1 MSPHRAAR
9 PWQGAVEAV
18 PPPTRVSHDPA
29 CYLCPGSARVGGA
42 RNPVYTGPWVFDNDF
57 AALRPDTA
65 GEAMDVDGLLVAESE
80 PGRCRVICFSP
91 RHDLSLAEMDVA
103 GIRAVVDVWAEQYAE
118 LGGRGEIGHVQIFEN
133 RGAAMGCSNAHP
145 HGQIWAQRSVPLAV
159 ARELECMSA
168 HFVRHGRTLLG
179 DYLALELQRA
189 ERVVLENA
197 HFVALVPFWAVWPFE
212 TLLVSRRPVRDLT
225 ALDGVERDALADA
238 LRRLTGRYDRLF
250 GVPFPYSA
258 GLHQAPT
265 DGAPHAE
272 WHLHLHFFPP
282 LLRSATVRK
291 FMVGYEM
298 LGEPQRDVTPEAA
311 AAMLRA
317 VPETM

>member
-1 MSPHRAAR
+1 
-9 PWQGAVEAV
+9 VEDV
-18 PPPTRVSHDPA
+18 PPLTRVPHDPT
-29 CYLCPGSARVGGA
+29 CYLCPGSERAGGA
-42 RNPVYTGPWVFDNDF
+42 RNPAYTGPWVFDNDF
-57 AALRPDTA
+57 AALRPDTPGA
-65 GEAMDVDGLLVAESE
+65 AMDVGGLLVAESE
-80 PGRCRVICFSP
+80 AGRCRVICFSP
-91 RHDLSLAEMDVA
+91 RHDLSLAEMDVK
-103 GIRAVVDVWAEQYAE
+103 GIRAVVDVWAEQYAD
-118 LGGRGEIGHVQIFEN
+118 LGARDEIGHVQIFEN

-145 HGQIWAQRSVPLAV
+145 HGQIWSQRSVPQAV
-159 ARELECMSA
+159 AREHECMGA
-168 HFVRHGRTLLG
+168 HFTRHGRTLLG

-189 ERVVLENA
+189 ERVTLENE

-225 ALDGVERDALADA
+225 SLDSAERDALADA

-265 DGAPHAE
+265 DGAPHPE
-272 WHLHLHFFPP
+272 WHLHMHFFPP

-317 VPETM
+317 VPETAR